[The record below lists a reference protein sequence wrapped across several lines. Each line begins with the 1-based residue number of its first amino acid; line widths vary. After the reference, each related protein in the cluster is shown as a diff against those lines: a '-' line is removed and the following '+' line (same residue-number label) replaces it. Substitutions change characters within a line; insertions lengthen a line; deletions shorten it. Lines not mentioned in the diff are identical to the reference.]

1 VELNYSVCF
10 MSDNLDNLFFP
21 SLSGNSVSSSHIDS
35 FNSLMW
41 PWSASDRAKSARSI
55 EPDSKLEQLR

>member
-1 VELNYSVCF
+1 
-10 MSDNLDNLFFP
+10 
-21 SLSGNSVSSSHIDS
+21 
-35 FNSLMW
+35 MW